1 MLRAVRKFLL
11 KDALMMSS
19 TIKSTVNK
27 KDFLDDLGSLLAI
40 KSTKDAAAAKE
51 GAPFGPGPLEALE
64 KMLELG
70 RRDGFR
76 TKNLQGYAG
85 YIEYGPEDAED
96 YIAVLGHVD
105 VVPATGKWAHDPF
118 SAHVENGTLY
128 ARGAIDDKGPTMAAY
143 YALKSLKDSGLPVKN
158 RIRLVI
164 GTDEESGCAC
174 LVKYNKL
181 EPMSLFG
188 FAPDAEFPLIFAE
201 KGRIHAR
208 IDLPAKEETAPVH
221 LSAFYSGERINMVP
235 DHAYA
240 VLTGTESEKW
250 LDAARNSL
258 KEKQI
263 AFSVE
268 KQADGLKLTVKGKSA
283 HGSEPAG
290 GVNAAF
296 LLAEALD
303 DVPFSQSEKVF
314 IAFLAE
320 TLNKDFAGKR
330 LNIAFHDDISG
341 ELTVNAGLV
350 RYDAAKGGSVS
361 LDIRCPIKAPL
372 DEISEKLTS
381 SVEKLGLSVGELG
394 TEKPL
399 YVDPQHRGVQILKQ
413 VYEEHTGEKDVKLLT
428 SGGGTYAQYLDAGV
442 AFGACM
448 PDYPYTGHQVDEHV
462 RVDDLLLASAIYADA
477 MYALGNLDK

>member
-1 MLRAVRKFLL
+1 
-11 KDALMMSS
+11 MSG
-19 TIKSTVNK
+19 TVKATFDK

-70 RRDGFR
+70 KRDGFR
-76 TKNLQGYAG
+76 TKNLQGYVG
-85 YIEYGPEDAED
+85 FIEYGPEDAED

-118 SAHVENGTLY
+118 SGYVENGTLY

-143 YALKSLKDSGLPVKN
+143 YALKSLRDSGLPIKN

-174 LVKYNKL
+174 MVKYNEL

-201 KGRIHAR
+201 KGRIHIR
-208 IDLPAKEETAPVH
+208 IDLAAKEEAAPVH
-221 LSAFYSGERINMVP
+221 LSAFYSGERVNMVP
-235 DHAYA
+235 DYAYA
-240 VLTGTESEKW
+240 VLTGAEAEKW
-250 LDAARNSL
+250 LAAAQNYL

-268 KQADGLKLTVKGKSA
+268 TQANGLKLTVKGKSA
-283 HGSEPAG
+283 HGSEPAN

-296 LLAEALD
+296 LLAGALAD
-303 DVPFSQSEKVF
+303 LPFSHSERAF

-320 TLNKDFAGKR
+320 TLSGDFAGKR
-330 LNIAFHDDISG
+330 LGIAFRDDISG

-350 RYDAAKGGSVS
+350 RYNQAGGGTVS

-372 DEISEKLTS
+372 DQIAGTLTA

-399 YVDPQHRGVQILKQ
+399 YVDPKHRGVQILKQ
-413 VYEEHTGEKDVKLLT
+413 VYEDHTGEKNVKLLT

-448 PDYPYTGHQVDEHV
+448 PNYPYTGHQVDEHV
-462 RVDDLLLASAIYADA
+462 RVDDLLLAAAIYADA
-477 MYALGNLDK
+477 MYELGNLDK